1 MSTIQDRQLAAYRR
15 IVALMNTP
23 AYQAWVQH
31 SPHTHCIPCE
41 MQKIIDDVNLAEG
54 ELAHTIES
62 IKIELARTRLKR
74 LPSAQFMY
82 LAMNG
87 NPKIMRSGSA
97 QYLHVACSVFDV
109 PKEGAVE
116 AISRIEHDLWNT
128 TTTSEEADPEVKV
141 FWKEWTISELTTT
154 QYRISTHWAAA
165 YLHFGYVYAERAEIP
180 ETQEEADK
188 AYANQKRI
196 ARVLEPR

>member
-1 MSTIQDRQLAAYRR
+1 MSTIQDRQVEAYCR

-23 AYQAWVQH
+23 AYQEWVQH
-31 SPHTHCIPCE
+31 SPHAHCIPCE
-41 MQKIIDDVNLAEG
+41 MQKIIDDVSLAEA

-62 IKIELARTRLKR
+62 IKFELARTRLRR

-82 LAMNG
+82 LAVNG
-87 NPKIMRSGSA
+87 NPKIMRAESV
-97 QYLHVACSVFDV
+97 QYLRVACSVFDI
-109 PKEGAVE
+109 PREGAVE

-128 TTTSEEADPEVKV
+128 TTTCEGADPEVKV
-141 FWKEWTISELTTT
+141 FWKDWTISELTAT

-188 AYANQKRI
+188 AYAYQARM